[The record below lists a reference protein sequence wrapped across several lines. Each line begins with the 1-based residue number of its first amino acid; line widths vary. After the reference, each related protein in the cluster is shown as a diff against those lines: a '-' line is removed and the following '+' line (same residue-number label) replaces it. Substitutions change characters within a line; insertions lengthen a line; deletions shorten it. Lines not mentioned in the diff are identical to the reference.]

1 MEEDPALRVRVGA
14 LPKKD
19 RQGEPEQSHRQ
30 RLTPCTS
37 LDQFW
42 DAKLVDPHGRR
53 PELYA

>member
-14 LPKKD
+14 LQKKD